1 MDRTYFNDCQ
11 HGSNAVADAAIDRCD
26 VQRSFCS
33 LPDAP
38 TTSELDTVVPAVK
51 WSNSHVNSPAGTI
64 AAGGNL
70 RRNLLRLK
78 GLSTTAGYLATD
90 CQERLRHFDAAGR
103 YSVEAANAGVLK
115 DVAT

>member
-26 VQRSFCS
+26 VQRSFRNV
-33 LPDAP
+33 PDAP
-38 TTSELDTVVPAVK
+38 TMPELDRVVPAGK
-51 WSNSHVNSPAGTI
+51 WSNPHVNSPAGTI
-64 AAGGNL
+64 NAGGNL

-78 GLSTTAGYLATD
+78 RLSTTAGYLATD
-90 CQERLRHFDAAGR
+90 SQERLRHFDAAGR
-103 YSVEAANAGVLK
+103 YSVEAANAGVLE